1 MSIQRSAQDN
11 WFSLCVR
18 ERANWTCESSGLV
31 FDDGQAIGRCQGL
44 ECCHIYGRRSKNVRW
59 NGMNAVALTHY
70 QHRYFTENPAQFI
83 RWLNDYL
90 GEEHMEIL
98 RERVNDVRIKYSKA
112 ERREIS
118 KHYRLEFRRMRK
130 LRDEGQTG
138 RIEFQNYD

>member
-18 ERANWTCESSGLV
+18 ERANWSC
-31 FDDGQAIGRCQGL
+31 
-44 ECCHIYGRRSKNVRW
+44 
-59 NGMNAVALTHY
+59 
-70 QHRYFTENPAQFI
+70 ENPAHFI
-83 RWLNDYL
+83 TWLNSYL

-98 RERVNDVRIKYSKA
+98 TERCNDLRVKYSKA
-112 ERREIS
+112 DKKDIS
-118 KHYRLEFRRMRK
+118 RHYRNEYKRMRK

>member
-1 MSIQRSAQDN
+1 MIKRDALDN

-18 ERANWTCESSGLV
+18 ERAYWTCERTKFISL
-31 FDDGQAIGRCQGL
+31 DGQAAGKSQSL
-44 ECCHIYGRRSKNVRW
+44 ECCHIYGRRNKNVRW
-59 NGMNAVALTHY
+59 NGMNAVSLTHY
-70 QHRYFTENPAQFI
+70 EHRYFTENPAQFI

-98 RERVNDVRIKYSKA
+98 KQRCNDLRVKYSKA
-112 ERREIS
+112 DKKDIS
-118 KHYRLEFRRMRK
+118 RHYRNEYKRMRK